1 MPRPIKQ
8 SRELRAIAARVLAS
22 APPSPAAIRAQ
33 RIADEEETAL
43 IRQTMSIL
51 GSRTSPAK
59 RRAVRANGKLGGR
72 PKKGTNP

>member
-1 MPRPIKQ
+1 MPRPKPITPERLK
-8 SRELRAIAARVLAS
+8 
-22 APPSPAAIRAQ
+22 

-72 PKKGTNP
+72 PKKGATK